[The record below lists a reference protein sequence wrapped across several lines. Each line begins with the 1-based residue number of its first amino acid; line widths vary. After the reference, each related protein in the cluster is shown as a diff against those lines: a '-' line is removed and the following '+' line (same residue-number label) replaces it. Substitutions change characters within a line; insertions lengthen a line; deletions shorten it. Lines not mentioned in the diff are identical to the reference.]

1 MSLSG
6 IKGIIFDLGYTL
18 IEYKSNDWPPI
29 IQACNKKAHD
39 ELIGMKIT
47 LPDFELFESRLEAI
61 KEEYRRAAYEEMY
74 GWNINDA
81 IKTVLVEFGINEAE
95 TIAACYLNE
104 FYAAGRE
111 RMQIAPKTVETLK
124 YLKDRGYI
132 TGVISNT
139 IYPAELHEIDLNIFG
154 LKPYLDFRIYSSEF
168 GFRKPH
174 PKIFAEGVRQTGLSP
189 EEVVYIGD
197 RYEMDALGAQECGLK
212 PVIKYCEKEEYP
224 ATISDDIPVINSI
237 SGIPEILGHNMEIK
251 STIP

>member
-1 MSLSG
+1 MALSG

-39 ELIGMKIT
+39 ELTRMKIR
-47 LPDFELFESRLEAI
+47 LPDLKLFESRLEAI
-61 KEEYRRAAYEEMY
+61 KEEYRRAAYEPMY
-74 GWNINDA
+74 GWNIIDA

-111 RMQIAPKTVETLK
+111 QMQIAPKTIETLK
-124 YLKDRGYI
+124 RLKNRGYI

-139 IYPAELHEIDLNIFG
+139 IYPAQLHEVDLCIFG

-168 GFRKPH
+168 GYRKPH

-189 EEVVYIGD
+189 EEIVYIGD
-197 RYEMDALGAQECGLK
+197 RYEMDALGAQKCGLK
-212 PVIKYCEKEEYP
+212 AVIKYCAKEKYP
-224 ATISDDIPVINSI
+224 SPIPDEIPVINCI
-237 SGIPEILGHNMEIK
+237 SEIPEIFNDNAEI
-251 STIP
+251 